1 MVAEFESKPIDFR
14 PTPSISLQA
23 VEIEEAVLGAI
34 LLDPGAIAEV
44 EKLPVQ
50 AFSISNH
57 RQIFKVMLDLHQQGL
72 QPDLP
77 TVALR
82 MTEMDILRSSGG
94 KSKLASLLDRTVHS
108 GSIKQYVRLLKEKY
122 YRRYLTDSFS
132 RIARLAES
140 EVDLGKALGEAQSQ
154 LQKIQTVTGDSL
166 NSGDTPSV
174 DTAKLSTTVTSVTR
188 ILEKGLPD
196 WEEQAHLDALQSE
209 SGISKASF
217 AHLVASLR
225 CQFDEVMPQDEQ
237 QLGQLISWKNAG
249 LNFKKVLPHLASDLL
264 HDAGVLNIDG
274 IMLWQYLLP
283 TTLSFAGKKV
293 DLDVGSHKVSA
304 IAWTCSVA
312 ESGTGKSRAEG
323 LILSPLKAWQE
334 EEHQRFKT
342 EWSEYKKSQNKKGE
356 ENGEAVVPPVAE
368 RKFLFEVATIQ
379 AVMRRLSEQGE
390 NGSLWARDEIAGLF
404 KSLSQ
409 FTAKGEGE
417 GLECLLPMW
426 DGTSAAVDR
435 VLHEDSYYLAA
446 TRLGI
451 AGGIQP
457 GVFRKIFT
465 DPDDAQGLQARFLF
479 ALPKVQPAKRVKG
492 YCRLAGFLPDF
503 YRWVDTQ
510 FPAGTLKLSHA
521 ADARY
526 DVVYEEIGQQAE
538 NAETPAI
545 RAWMRKLPGQLLRIA
560 MCLHIIE
567 CYHELGRPRH
577 EIQLDTLNRAVDFCR
592 YYRSVFQ
599 VVQQSVSDSDS
610 VSSILLKI
618 WDMAAT
624 SPSGLAVRDAY
635 RHIKALPRR
644 AKELGRNVAAYT
656 TDLYC
661 QLEKMGKGTVQRCG
675 RVVRFVAGVA
685 HAPTPPGGGGS
696 DSVTVVTVAESQ
708 EKQESLMS
716 PLNQVSPVTDQDIGR
731 VDTVTD
737 EIYVLDLSTQA
748 DSATASENSALSPEV
763 IHEEPATTTEPSG
776 NQGELPRDQG
786 ELPRDEEMKVWHER
800 FNACQTFDD
809 FFEFSAALDALSQKQ
824 RQQFESE
831 VSEERWAWLWNL
843 PMADSLVQEPES
855 APESVP
861 DPESEL
867 MSEPDPES
875 ELVSEPD
882 PESVPVSV
890 PTLEELKS
898 LLLACE
904 SLVQLDE
911 LKRKHKQSIATAYN
925 SMNEL
930 DQAHVDGLAAL
941 AVPYKVFKYLGDT
954 IVQGTE
960 RLLRGALVYVDPQT
974 QVKATAY
981 DAPVWSINGV
991 ASGWKRPINISF
1003 SLLQEV
1009 MKVVLPDEL
1018 GGSQQIG
1025 LI

>member
-1 MVAEFESKPIDFR
+1 
-14 PTPSISLQA
+14 
-23 VEIEEAVLGAI
+23 
-34 LLDPGAIAEV
+34 
-44 EKLPVQ
+44 
-50 AFSISNH
+50 
-57 RQIFKVMLDLHQQGL
+57 
-72 QPDLP
+72 
-77 TVALR
+77 
-82 MTEMDILRSSGG
+82 
-94 KSKLASLLDRTVHS
+94 
-108 GSIKQYVRLLKEKY
+108 LLKEKY
-122 YRRYLTDSFS
+122 YRRYLVDSFS

-140 EVDLGKALGEAQSQ
+140 SEDWGKALHEAQEQ

-166 NSGDTPSV
+166 TNGDNPSV
-174 DTAKLSTTVTSVTR
+174 DAAKLSTTVTSVTR

-196 WEEQAHLDALQSE
+196 WEEQANLDALQSE

-225 CQFDEVMPQDEQ
+225 CQFDEVMPKDEQ
-237 QLGQLISWKNAG
+237 QLGQLISWKNAT
-249 LNFKKVLPHLASDLL
+249 LNFKNVLPHLASDLL
-264 HDAGVLNIDG
+264 HDALVLNIDPV
-274 IMLWQYLLP
+274 MLWQYLLP

-342 EWSEYKKSQNKKGE
+342 EWEEYKQSQNKKDDSNE
-356 ENGEAVVPPVAE
+356 PVVPPYAE

-435 VLHEDSYYLAA
+435 VLHEDSYYLAS

-492 YCRLAGFLPDF
+492 YCRLSGFLPDF

-526 DVVYEEIGQQAE
+526 DAVYEEIGRQAE

-560 MCLHIIE
+560 ICLHIIE

-624 SPSGLAVRDAY
+624 SPEGLAVRDAY

-685 HAPTPPGGGGS
+685 NAPTTPLCDRG
-696 DSVTVVTVAESQ
+696 DAVTVVTVPKAEAEQASPV
-708 EKQESLMS
+708 S
-716 PLNQVSPVTDQDIGR
+716 PLNEASPVTDQDFVRI
-731 VDTVTD
+731 DKVTD
-737 EIYVLDLSTQA
+737 EIHVVDLSTQI
-748 DSATASENSALSPEV
+748 DSATARENSPAFKDPDDALLN
-763 IHEEPATTTEPSG
+763 EEEIAA
-776 NQGELPRDQG
+776 
-786 ELPRDEEMKVWHER
+786 WHKHM
-800 FNACQTFDD
+800 NACQTFDD
-809 FFEFSAALDALSQKQ
+809 TVKFFTELDTLSPQQ
-824 RQQFESE
+824 RQQFESSVPE
-831 VSEERWAWLWNL
+831 DSWTWLLNL
-843 PMADSLVQEPES
+843 PSDQEQEQELEPALLESEQQPAVLEPDQQPDKQPTLDSLKALLVACDSLVQ
-855 APESVP
+855 
-861 DPESEL
+861 L
-867 MSEPDPES
+867 R
-875 ELVSEPD
+875 
-882 PESVPVSV
+882 
-890 PTLEELKS
+890 
-898 LLLACE
+898 
-904 SLVQLDE
+904 E
-911 LKRKHKQSIATAYN
+911 LKRKHSKTIAIAYD
-925 SMNEL
+925 SMSAEE
-930 DQAHVDGLAAL
+930 QAHVDALAAL
-941 AVPYKVFKYLGDT
+941 AVPHKVFKYMGDE
-954 IVQGTE
+954 IRQETE
-960 RLLRGALVYVDPQT
+960 RLIKGTLVYLDPQA
-974 QVKATAY
+974 QVRSSSY
-981 DAPVWSINGV
+981 SAPVWAINGV
-991 ASGWKRPINISF
+991 TSGWKRPINISF

-1009 MKVVLPDEL
+1009 VKVVLPDEL
-1018 GGSQQIG
+1018 GGGQQMGFI
-1025 LI
+1025 